1 MRKAVRLILEST
13 FIIDFLR
20 GRSGTAEKMAE
31 LEESGLP
38 IYTTSIT
45 VFEVIQ
51 GTRGNKEEMAAA
63 RFFSAIQV
71 IPLTKRSAMLPGKIR
86 RLLLGRGRTIEP
98 EDAMIAGISVLKQET
113 LLTRNLKHFSAI
125 EGLKTETY

>member
-71 IPLTKRSAMLPGKIR
+71 IPLTKRSAMLSGKIR